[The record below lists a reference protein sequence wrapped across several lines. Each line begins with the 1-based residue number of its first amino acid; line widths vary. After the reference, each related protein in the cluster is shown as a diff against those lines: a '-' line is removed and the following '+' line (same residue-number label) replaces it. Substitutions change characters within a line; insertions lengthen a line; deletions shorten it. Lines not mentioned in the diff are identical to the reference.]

1 VKALVNKDVVDR
13 ISNSLSLADQVHQCN
28 AWAELSCSEGVD
40 DEDVVKHKSE
50 FTVTCISAPSSPL
63 LEQKSDAVKAFVNV
77 DVVGQKS
84 SAHCH
89 SQISSTNANA

>member
-1 VKALVNKDVVDR
+1 MLSN
-13 ISNSLSLADQVHQCN
+13 ISL
-28 AWAELSCSEGVD
+28 
-40 DEDVVKHKSE
+40 E
-50 FTVTCISAPSSPL
+50 FTVTRISAPSTPL
-63 LEQKSDAVKAFVNV
+63 LEQKLDAVKAFVNV